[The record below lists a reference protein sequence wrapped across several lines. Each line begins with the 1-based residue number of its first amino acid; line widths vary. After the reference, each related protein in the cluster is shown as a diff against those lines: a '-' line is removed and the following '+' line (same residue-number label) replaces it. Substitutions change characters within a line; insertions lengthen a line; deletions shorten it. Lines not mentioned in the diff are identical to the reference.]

1 MQKNLPI
8 LHVQSVQSY
17 THQHSH
23 DVERYRHSPK
33 FPTVLMQSIPFCH
46 PQPLATTHL
55 LSVLIVLLFQNESS
69 DWLGSVCSLLGLT
82 SFILKVMLLSIV
94 YSSLLPSS

>member
-1 MQKNLPI
+1 MR
-8 LHVQSVQSY
+8 
-17 THQHSH
+17 QHSH

-33 FPTVLMQSIPFCH
+33 FLSVLPQSVPFCH
-46 PQPLATTHL
+46 PQPLATTYL
-55 LSVLIVLLFQNESS
+55 LSVLIVLLFQNDSS
-69 DWLGSVCSLLGLT
+69 DWLGSVCSLLGVT